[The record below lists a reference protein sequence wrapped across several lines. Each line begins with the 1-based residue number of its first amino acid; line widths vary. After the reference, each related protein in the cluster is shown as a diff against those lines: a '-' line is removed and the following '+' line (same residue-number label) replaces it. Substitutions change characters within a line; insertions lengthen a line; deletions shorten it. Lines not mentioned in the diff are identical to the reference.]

1 MDLILWRHADAADG
15 QPDVARPLTGKGQKQ
30 ARAMAQWLQ
39 SWLPQDLRILVS
51 PALRAQETARALQ
64 REFETCDA
72 VAVGQTAAAIL
83 SASGWPDAE
92 RAVMVVGHQPT
103 LGEVAAQLLC
113 GRAVSWHMAKGAV
126 WWIRNRMRG
135 DRSEVV
141 LRLAITPDLVPGRRF
156 AVRADARL
164 RTCDPAPN

>member
-15 QPDVARPLTGKGQKQ
+15 QPDLARPLTEKGRKQ
-30 ARAMAQWLQ
+30 AREMALWLQ
-39 SWLPQDLRILVS
+39 PRLPEDLRILVS

-64 REFETCDA
+64 RDFEVLD
-72 VAVGQTAAAIL
+72 VIAVGQSASAIL
-83 SASGWPDAE
+83 AASGWPDATQ
-92 RAVMVVGHQPT
+92 AVLIVGHQPT
-103 LGEVAAQLLC
+103 LGEVAAQLLS
-113 GRAVSWHMAKGAV
+113 GRTASWHIAKGAV
-126 WWIRNRMRG
+126 WWIRTRKQG
-135 DRSEVV
+135 DRREVL

>member
-141 LRLAITPDLVPGRRF
+141 LRLAITPDLVPGRKF
-156 AVRADARL
+156 AVV
-164 RTCDPAPN
+164 